1 MAGPAY
7 QWGHWRFEPTEFRLL
22 RDGAVV
28 PLPAKTLDLL
38 FTLLKRAPRLVTK
51 EEILAAV
58 WPDAAV
64 EEGNIAFHVAA
75 LRKVLDEDEDSSAI
89 ETVRGKGSRFVRD
102 LAIHQLPPTDEL
114 TQAALARAYAE
125 ASASTAP
132 AAAATPEPA
141 VPAVPTP
148 SPVNARRRLLVA
160 LAVVVVS
167 SLGGFAWWRSQ
178 PAPYS
183 IAVRPFEIIT
193 PPAGQENFP
202 DGLRTYLL
210 TKLELAGVAVAPLE
224 GATAVLSGQ
233 LQPLDGGFRVTVQ
246 LTRRRDNAR
255 VWDWSFDVPRDVD
268 LPPSGKDDARSRL
281 QGAIATRTA
290 EGVKSFAD
298 AQGTA
303 STGGRID

>member
-7 QWGHWRFEPTEFRLL
+7 QWGHWRFEPTECRLL

-38 FTLLKRAPRLVTK
+38 FTLLRRAPRLVSK

-89 ETVRGKGSRFVRD
+89 ETVRGKGYRFIREF
-102 LAIHQLPPTDEL
+102 AIRQLPPTAEL
-114 TQAALARAYAE
+114 TQAALARAYTE
-125 ASASTAP
+125 ASAPAAVASTEPAP
-132 AAAATPEPA
+132 PAAATP
-141 VPAVPTP
+141 
-148 SPVNARRRLLVA
+148 SPMKARRRLLAA

-167 SLGGFAWWRSQ
+167 SLGGFAWLRSQ
-178 PAPYS
+178 AEPYS
-183 IAVRPFEIIT
+183 VAVRPFEIIM

-202 DGLRTYLL
+202 DGLGAYLQ
-210 TKLELAGVAVAPLE
+210 TKLELAGVAIAPLE
-224 GATAVLSGQ
+224 RATAALSGQ

-255 VWDWSFDVPRDVD
+255 VWDWSFDVPRDTD

-281 QGAIATRTA
+281 QGVIATRTA

-298 AQGTA
+298 AQGAA